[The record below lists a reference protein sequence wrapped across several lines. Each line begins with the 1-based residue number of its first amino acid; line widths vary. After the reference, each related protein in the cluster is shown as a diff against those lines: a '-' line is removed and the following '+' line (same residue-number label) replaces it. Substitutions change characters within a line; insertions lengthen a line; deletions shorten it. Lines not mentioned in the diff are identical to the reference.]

1 MSLTRFLAAATAALS
16 LLTAGCAPL
25 GRSASGAGD
34 QAGAAAAAATTA
46 AAQAIAPGVYL
57 FPGRHAVWDAAHDR
71 VANTGFVLGSR
82 CAAVIDSGGSP
93 KHGREL
99 LAALRAVSPLP
110 VCFLV
115 NTHVHPDHVMGNG
128 AFATANGGRPPQI
141 VGHLKL
147 AAALAARGPYYLRAL
162 QREGAAEV
170 PERIAPPTLAV
181 ADRMELDLGERTLQ
195 LRAWPTAHT
204 DADLTVLDEAS
215 GTLWLG
221 DLAFDGHLPV
231 LDGRLQGWRQV
242 LQALAQEAGV
252 RRAVPGH
259 GRVMDDWPAGL
270 QPTAGY
276 LADLQR
282 EVEAAL
288 GKGLSLTETLEA
300 TRPPGQWQ
308 LAPDFHRRN
317 LTTAFAELEWAR

>member
-1 MSLTRFLAAATAALS
+1 MSLSRFLASACAALGFA
-16 LLTAGCAPL
+16 LAGCAPL
-25 GRSASGAGD
+25 SGPGRPAVDHAP
-34 QAGAAAAAATTA
+34 APAAE
-46 AAQAIAPGVYL
+46 AIAPGVYL
-57 FPGRHAVWDAAHDR
+57 FPGRHAVWDARHDR
-71 VANTGFVLGSR
+71 VANTGFILGSR
-82 CAAVIDSGGSP
+82 CAAVVDSGGSLA
-93 KHGREL
+93 HGREL
-99 LAALRAVSPLP
+99 LAALRGVSPLP
-110 VCFLV
+110 VCYLI

-128 AFATANGGRPPQI
+128 AFATANAGRPPQI

-162 QREGAAEV
+162 QREGAADI

-181 ADRMELDLGERTLQ
+181 ADRMELDLGNRSLA

-204 DADLTVLDEAS
+204 DNDLTVLDSAS

-231 LDGRLQGWRQV
+231 LDGRLLGWQQV
-242 LQALAQEAGV
+242 LDALAREDGV

-259 GRVMDDWPAGL
+259 GRVMARWPADL
-270 QPTAGY
+270 RPTADY
-276 LADLQR
+276 LAGLRRD
-282 EVEAAL
+282 VEAAL

-300 TRPPGQWQ
+300 TRLPEHWQ

-317 LTTAFAELEWAR
+317 LTAAYAELEWAH

>member
-1 MSLTRFLAAATAALS
+1 MSLTRFLAAAAFSWLA
-16 LLTAGCAPL
+16 AGCAPV
-25 GRSASGAGD
+25 GGPDPKAGS
-34 QAGAAAAAATTA
+34 QAGVSS
-46 AAQAIAPGVYL
+46 AAQPIAPGVYL
-57 FPGRHAVWDAAHDR
+57 FPGRNAVWDAAHGR
-71 VANTGFVLGSR
+71 VANTGFILGSR

-93 KHGREL
+93 QHGRDL

-110 VCFLV
+110 VCWLV

-128 AFATANGGRPPQI
+128 VFATANGGRPPQI

-162 QREGAAEV
+162 QREGATDV

-181 ADRMELDLGERTLQ
+181 ADRMELDLGGRTLQ

-204 DADLTVLDEAS
+204 DDDLTVLDEAS

-231 LDGRLQGWRQV
+231 LDGRLLGWQQV
-242 LQALAQEAGV
+242 LQDLGKESGV

-259 GRVMDDWPAGL
+259 GRVMDHWPADL
-270 QPTAGY
+270 QPTAAY
-276 LADLQR
+276 LADLRR

-300 TRPPGQWQ
+300 TRLPGQWQ

-317 LTTAFAELEWAR
+317 LTTAYAELEWAR

>member
-1 MSLTRFLAAATAALS
+1 MRARLLAALAAGCTAAL
-16 LLTAGCAPL
+16 LAACAARP
-25 GRSASGAGD
+25 GPEAAAPGAG
-34 QAGAAAAAATTA
+34 GAAAVPAVETL
-46 AAQAIAPGVYL
+46 APGAYL
-57 FPGRHAVWDAAHDR
+57 LPGRHAVWDAAHTR
-71 VANTGFVLGSR
+71 VANTGFIVGSR

-93 KHGREL
+93 QHGREL
-99 LAALRAVSPLP
+99 LAALRRVTPLP
-110 VCFLV
+110 VCYLI

-128 AFATANGGRPPQI
+128 AFATANGGKAPQV

-147 AAALAARGPYYLRAL
+147 AAALAARTPYYLRAL
-162 QREGAAEV
+162 QREGATEI

-181 ADRMELDLGERTLQ
+181 ADRMELDLGGRSLE

-204 DADLTVLDEAS
+204 DADLTVLDTTS

-231 LDGRLQGWRQV
+231 LDGKLQGWLQV
-242 LQALAQEAGV
+242 LDALGRESA

-259 GRVMDDWPAGL
+259 GRVMAAWPADL
-270 QPTAGY
+270 QPTVDY
-276 LADLQR
+276 LAGLRR

-300 TRPPGQWQ
+300 TRLPGQWQ
-308 LAPDFHRRN
+308 LAEDFHRRN
-317 LTTAFAELEWAR
+317 LTTAYAELEWAR